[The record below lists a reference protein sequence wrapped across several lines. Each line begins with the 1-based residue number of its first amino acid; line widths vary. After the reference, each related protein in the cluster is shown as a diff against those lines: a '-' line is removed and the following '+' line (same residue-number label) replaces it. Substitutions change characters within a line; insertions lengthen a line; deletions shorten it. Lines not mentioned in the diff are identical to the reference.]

1 MWFDFRALDTLH
13 EGLRWRRPSLPIL
26 RPPPS
31 SHLGVCASPPPCR
44 GGAAVGRARLE
55 HQQHA
60 AGARQRAKVGSL
72 PCACAAVHAPLTARL
87 YWLPQPLHDPLLNP
101 QCWQLFFSRVCRA
114 LRPMAAAPALQVP
127 AGRGRRADYGR
138 DGALAL
144 RGLLHVG

>member
-13 EGLRWRRPSLPIL
+13 EGLQWRRPSLKIL

-72 PCACAAVHAPLTARL
+72 PCACAAVHAPLTAIRIPSAGSCSSAAFAALSDLWLLLLLLSSRYLPGVDGELITGVMVPWL
-87 YWLPQPLHDPLLNP
+87 YVGSCMSGEALL
-101 QCWQLFFSRVCRA
+101 
-114 LRPMAAAPALQVP
+114 
-127 AGRGRRADYGR
+127 AG
-138 DGALAL
+138 
-144 RGLLHVG
+144 